1 MPTTGP
7 AADHFD
13 YLDSGEDDPASI
25 PPEDPDLDEQ
35 TAEAVPVTDAP
46 DPAGEIAAAYTE
58 ES

>member
-1 MPTTGP
+1 MTDIDIDIAGLERET
-7 AADHFD
+7 
-13 YLDSGEDDPASI
+13 
-25 PPEDPDLDEQ
+25 PEDPDLDEQ